1 MEENGKTYG
10 AFRLPPRPSEG
21 RDMEQT
27 SRADSGMQRSSED
40 KISLRDDVYYEIEYD
55 SSPMPGVGKFVQKP
69 HKLQPPEKDEI
80 RERFASM
87 RDIAR
92 NNRVM
97 VFGNSRFYNRNMQ
110 RDNSRIFYKQG
121 MFMKDFEDDYEESVP
136 YTEYY
141 PYYQMMGYRQL
152 RTYFTWRTKV
162 RKGRVEETSLS
173 YAYLYIYE
181 LLNNIGVEDSQDGL
195 DRLLAFWREF
205 RVYQPS
211 VDKYMPRWLKDY
223 YIYYDLPQTFS
234 EFVMEHDLSGYYP
247 ELADSGDR
255 FELFCSISKYDIRKS
270 NFYGEDREALI
281 RDCFDFTLDRLTK
294 SFAERGMDFESLVFL
309 PAKSMAVWTPFQE
322 ALFYPWRIQ
331 RDRQVAISTKEV
343 YACAGN
349 QWTYQTALTTE
360 SGRRLLG
367 YILKQMEAVLRRA
380 LNYKYKITAGM
391 GALSSATIKLLED
404 AGVSL
409 EQCITD
415 AVKEFY
421 WEATKTVVNVDRGR
435 LDKIR
440 REALQTQEKLL
451 VPEDE
456 RTAFEP
462 TQRVQAMSEPKVN
475 ADLRQGSD
483 AYSNAD
489 MEDSTQRRN
498 EYLQKDDGLTFE
510 PAQIVHGMPAEPTNT
525 GFGLSKEAEAA
536 VESFMS
542 EPDNVCLHGEEE
554 SQETTPWNQ
563 LKLALSEVQLQALE
577 LIIHGSAD
585 IKKFADDHGV
595 MLEVLADG
603 INEKAVDM
611 VGDSLLDDEF
621 TIYDDYLEQVE
632 EMLEG

>member
-1 MEENGKTYG
+1 MEENNKTYE
-10 AFRLPPRPSEG
+10 AFRLPPGPSEG
-21 RDMEQT
+21 GNMEQA
-27 SRADSGMQRSSED
+27 SRADKGMQRSSND
-40 KISLRDDVYYEIEYD
+40 KIPLQDDVYYEIEYD
-55 SSPMPGVGKFVQKP
+55 SSPMPGVGKFVQKT
-69 HKLQPPEKDEI
+69 HKLPPPEKDEV

-97 VFGNSRFYNRNMQ
+97 VFGNSRFYNKNMQ
-110 RDNSRIFYKQG
+110 RENSRIFYKQG
-121 MFMKDFEDDYEESVP
+121 MFMKDFEDDYSETVP

-181 LLNNIGVEDSQDGL
+181 LLNNIGVEEPQDGL

-234 EFVMEHDLSGYYP
+234 EFVAEHDLSEHYP
-247 ELADSGDR
+247 DLTDSGDR
-255 FELFCSISKYDIRKS
+255 FDLFCSISKYDIRNS
-270 NFYGEDREALI
+270 GFYKDDREALI
-281 RDCFDFTLDRLTK
+281 RECFDFTLDRLTK
-294 SFAERGMDFESLVFL
+294 IFAEQGIDFESVVFL
-309 PAKSMAVWTPFQE
+309 PVKSMAVWMPFQE
-322 ALFYPWRIQ
+322 ALFYPWRMQ
-331 RDRQVAISTKEV
+331 RDRQVAISAKEV

-349 QWTYQTALTTE
+349 QWTYRTALTTE
-360 SGRRLLG
+360 AGRQLLG
-367 YILKQMEAVLRRA
+367 YVLKQMEAVLRQA
-380 LNYKYKITAGM
+380 VNYKYRITAGI
-391 GALSSATIKLLED
+391 GALSPGTAKLLED

-415 AVKEFY
+415 TVKEFY
-421 WEATKTVVNVDRGR
+421 REATRTVVNVDRDR
-435 LDKIR
+435 LAKIR

-456 RTAFEP
+456 GPSSAHL
-462 TQRVQAMSEPKVN
+462 Q
-475 ADLRQGSD
+475 
-483 AYSNAD
+483 
-489 MEDSTQRRN
+489 N
-498 EYLQKDDGLTFE
+498 EFLQENENKGAAFE
-510 PAQIVHGMPAEPTNT
+510 PAQIVYIMPAEPT
-525 GFGLSKEAEAA
+525 GVDYGLPKETKTTVKSSALEQ
-536 VESFMS
+536 
-542 EPDNVCLHGEEE
+542 DNALMHGD
-554 SQETTPWNQ
+554 TDPWNQ
-563 LKLALSEVQLQALE
+563 LKLALSEMQLQALTR
-577 LIIHGSAD
+577 IIHGGAD
-585 IKKFADDHGV
+585 VKQFADEHGI

-603 INEKAVDM
+603 INEKAVDV

-621 TIYDDYLEQVE
+621 VIYDDYLAQVK